1 MISIKTMEYMYMCN
15 KSLDLHKAKTVQ
27 FYIPVHIVYQNI
39 ERLRLSKSKE
49 RYIFL
54 AKNNNIYKRKALYR
68 MQLVQKRSGHSKESV
83 FTLRRK

>member
-1 MISIKTMEYMYMCN
+1 MISIKTMEYMYMYN
-15 KSLDLHKAKTVQ
+15 KSLDLHKAETVQ
-27 FYIPVHIVYQNI
+27 FYIHIVYQNI
-39 ERLRLSKSKE
+39 ERLQLSKSKE

>member
-15 KSLDLHKAKTVQ
+15 KSLDLHKAETVQ

-39 ERLRLSKSKE
+39 ERLQLSKSKE

-54 AKNNNIYKRKALYR
+54 AKNNNIYKRKALCR